1 MDLRT
6 DPLRLDLLAR
16 AAVEA
21 AQDTLLNFEKSRI
34 RSSDDVVLVRKSIEA
49 VCAPHLNGIDV
60 VVNFDHCRRNDE
72 VADFRVWTH

>member
-1 MDLRT
+1 MNLRA

-34 RSSDDVVLVRKSIEA
+34 RSSDNVVLVR
-49 VCAPHLNGIDV
+49 
-60 VVNFDHCRRNDE
+60 
-72 VADFRVWTH
+72 